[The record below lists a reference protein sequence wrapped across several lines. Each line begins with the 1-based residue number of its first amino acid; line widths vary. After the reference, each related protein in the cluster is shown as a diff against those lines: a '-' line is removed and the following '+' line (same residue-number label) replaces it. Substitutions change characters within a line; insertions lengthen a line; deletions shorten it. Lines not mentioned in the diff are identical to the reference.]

1 MENDLKIWRLESCSN
16 KYLSVYSPNK
26 KLSYF
31 DTHFVGKPML
41 ENWVIPEIDLR
52 GKSKKVADFVSW
64 SISGCAYMV
73 SKKARLALEPVLNEY
88 VEFLPFHDIK
98 GKPYYA
104 VNVLQVEPNLLDAD
118 KSEIL
123 YGYDEPKNI
132 LILKSAVFVDP
143 LPNKL
148 PPIFKIEFNGR
159 IRSEI
164 FVTKPFADI
173 LIEHQLTGI
182 ELADPGKYDL
192 PYVLANKSQNVVQG
206 IIGCK

>member
-1 MENDLKIWRLESCSN
+1 MMANDLKIWRVESCSN
-16 KYLSVYSPNK
+16 KYLSVYSPQK

-31 DTHFVGKPML
+31 DTNFIGKPML
-41 ENWVIPEIDLR
+41 ADWVLPEIELR
-52 GKSKKVADFVSW
+52 SKSKKAADFVSW
-64 SISGCAYMV
+64 SVDGSFMV
-73 SKKARLALEPVLNEY
+73 SAKAKLVLEPVLNEY
-88 VEFLPFHDIK
+88 VEFLRFHDIK

-104 VNVLQVEPNLLDAD
+104 VNVLQVEPNLLYAD

-132 LILKSAVFVDP
+132 LILKSAVFVNP
-143 LPNKL
+143 LPTKL

-159 IRSEI
+159 IQSEI

-182 ELADPGKYDL
+182 ELADPSQYDL
-192 PYVLANKSQNVVQG
+192 PYVLENKSQNVVQG
-206 IIGCK
+206 VIGCK